1 MKQTILKN
9 VKRGDFF
16 RLTNSTT
23 APVWVRGEYNRSS
36 KKFEA
41 YKYYDVNYWNEFRGT
56 RIVYVDFCF

>member
-36 KKFEA
+36 RKYEC
-41 YKYYDVNYWNEFRGT
+41 YKYEDSNYWSEFRGS
-56 RIVYVDFCF
+56 RVVWIDFEF